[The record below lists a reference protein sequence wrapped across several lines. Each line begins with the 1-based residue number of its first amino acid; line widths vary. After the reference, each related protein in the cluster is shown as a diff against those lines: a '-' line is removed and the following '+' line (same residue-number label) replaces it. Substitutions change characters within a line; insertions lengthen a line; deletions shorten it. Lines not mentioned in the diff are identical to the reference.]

1 MVFTNIKD
9 AFRYHKFLENN
20 ISTLSYYLRD
30 DNNLTK
36 ITEEHQRSKSNID
49 VQNETINMTTE
60 RTYNCEIKDIVYL
73 IKQLIEEKLKLS
85 LAIEDAKKNIK
96 LDWVENGSNL
106 TLDSAIEF
114 NKYYHNIIDNLKRL
128 IDLKSSESKKHEQG
142 INSM

>member
-1 MVFTNIKD
+1 
-9 AFRYHKFLENN
+9 
-20 ISTLSYYLRD
+20 LRD